1 MAWPFDT
8 SETLDRIERTLDRIE
23 GRIWHIQQRMKD
35 MARTLDELMQ
45 AVSAETTVVDSV
57 VVLVKELRDQIAAIP
72 DMTPEMQAKVD
83 SLFDAV
89 TADASKLAGV
99 VTVNTPSANVE

>member
-1 MAWPFDT
+1 MA
-8 SETLDRIERTLDRIE
+8 
-23 GRIWHIQQRMKD
+23 H
-35 MARTLDELMQ
+35 TLDELMQ

-57 VVLVKELRDQIAAIP
+57 VVLIKELRAQIAAIP

-83 SLFDAV
+83 SLFDSV
-89 TADASKLAGV
+89 TADASKLAGA

>member
-1 MAWPFDT
+1 MAWPF
-8 SETLDRIERTLDRIE
+8 SERTLNRIER
-23 GRIWHIQQRMKD
+23 RIWALQQRID
-35 MARTLDELMQ
+35 EMAHTLDELML

-99 VTVNTPSANVE
+99 VTVNTPSATVE